1 MVTGRLLPLD
11 LTQLPTMLFGGQS
24 LRIEEYTDGDAYVI
38 RVEVPGLDPDKDIR
52 LSVFGDRLQIRVER
66 TDERLDKA
74 HSEFHYGVSTRT
86 LQLPLDAQTDG
97 ITAGYATGILEI
109 RVPLTGRAE
118 PGREIPITVPGK
130 AAPKKQ

>member
-11 LTQLPTMLFGGQS
+11 LAQLPTMLFGGQS
-24 LRIEEYTDGDAYVI
+24 LRIEEYTDGDTYVI

-74 HSEFHYGVSTRT
+74 HSEFHYGVFTRT
-86 LQLPLDAQTDG
+86 LQLPLDAQADG
-97 ITAGYATGILEI
+97 ITAGYAAGILDI

-118 PGREIPITVPGK
+118 PGREIPITVAGK
-130 AAPKKQ
+130 AARK